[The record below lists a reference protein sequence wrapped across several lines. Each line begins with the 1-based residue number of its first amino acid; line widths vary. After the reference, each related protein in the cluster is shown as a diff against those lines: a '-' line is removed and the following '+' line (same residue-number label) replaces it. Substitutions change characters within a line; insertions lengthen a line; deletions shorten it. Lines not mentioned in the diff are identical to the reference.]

1 MKNRRGSKRVTME
14 KKIDAIITYTD
25 TLKEAHGCCICDMSS
40 QGMFLETTTVLEKDA
55 YVNMKVSSED
65 LLGKPFWVQGLVVR
79 TETSGM
85 AIAFTHTDDED
96 ITMLLTHDPY
106 S

>member
-1 MKNRRGSKRVTME
+1 MKNRRVSKRIIME
-14 KKIDAIITYTD
+14 NKIDAIITYND

-55 YVNMKVSSED
+55 YVNMKVSSEE
-65 LLGKPFWVQGLVVR
+65 LLGKPLWVQGLVVR
-79 TETSGM
+79 TESTGM
-85 AIAFTHTDDED
+85 AIAFTHIDDD
-96 ITMLLTHDPY
+96 ITTLLTHNPY